1 MARPGPVQSRY
12 PRSDNK
18 HAHVTDNPTQGSTEP
33 PPRAL
38 VFAPW
43 ADPAHATL
51 TWAPTAPT
59 RAWGGCR
66 CSAPTPGAVGL
77 ARIRA
82 GRRSRGHLDA
92 RSAGPGSRVGPGL
105 RGTVP
110 VPTRCFG
117 LAAPT
122 ADDHWSLRTTC
133 PRLSTAQLTGL
144 PLGEA
149 PAQPHVRT
157 RPPPRVP
164 SCSRRLRRSST
175 RSEQGDSNA
184 VSAQRVENRTPGMRG
199 WGRSPR
205 RLRQGADQP
214 SQRTGRPQPSADH
227 RLLRRREIRPAA
239 AYRPARKR
247 AEIRTMPL
255 WEGSI
260 ARPPGQQQRPWPG
273 ALTRAFVSYP
283 PGTRTQNLRIKRPLR
298 AVWRVSAGA
307 VTCGFVRLFVRTGVW
322 NPVEFAEFVSW
333 ISTRDGRTSASRYRY
348 GVSVDDRCP
357 PGVGGPGVGGQ
368 HDLSGDGH
376 RRPLGNGDL
385 LICVLVSAA
394 APFRAKRRPPAR
406 IEDTTQ
412 DD

>member
-1 MARPGPVQSRY
+1 MRYLHNALKTEHRGCVVGGVPPGVCGRGRISH
-12 PRSDNK
+12 RSGQ
-18 HAHVTDNPTQGSTEP
+18 A
-33 PPRAL
+33 
-38 VFAPW
+38 
-43 ADPAHATL
+43 
-51 TWAPTAPT
+51 
-59 RAWGGCR
+59 
-66 CSAPTPGAVGL
+66 
-77 ARIRA
+77 
-82 GRRSRGHLDA
+82 A
-92 RSAGPGSRVGPGL
+92 RSLLPIIV
-105 RGTVP
+105 
-110 VPTRCFG
+110 FF
-117 LAAPT
+117 
-122 ADDHWSLRTTC
+122 ADERY
-133 PRLSTAQLTGL
+133 
-144 PLGEA
+144 
-149 PAQPHVRT
+149 V
-157 RPPPRVP
+157 
-164 SCSRRLRRSST
+164 LRR
-175 RSEQGDSNA
+175 
-184 VSAQRVENRTPGMRG
+184 P
-199 WGRSPR
+199 
-205 RLRQGADQP
+205 
-214 SQRTGRPQPSADH
+214 
-227 RLLRRREIRPAA
+227 
-239 AYRPARKR
+239 YRPARKR